1 MGRSPPVLLFATRH
15 SLFAD
20 VTLCPMRLCR
30 FGDNRLGLVRGDG
43 VADVTAALEALPA
56 HRYPL
61 PRHDPLIAHL
71 ADLRAGIAV
80 AAERARPIP
89 LATLDLLSP
98 IANPGKIVAAPV
110 NYK

>member
-1 MGRSPPVLLFATRH
+1 MDCSLPALLFATRH

-20 VTLCPMRLCR
+20 VTLRRMRLCR
-30 FGDNRLGLVRGDG
+30 FGDHRLGLVRGDA

-71 ADLRAGIAV
+71 SALRAGIAA
-80 AAERARPIP
+80 AAERARADSP
-89 LATLDLLSP
+89 ATVHPLSP
-98 IANPGKIVAAPV
+98 VAHSGK
-110 NYK
+110 